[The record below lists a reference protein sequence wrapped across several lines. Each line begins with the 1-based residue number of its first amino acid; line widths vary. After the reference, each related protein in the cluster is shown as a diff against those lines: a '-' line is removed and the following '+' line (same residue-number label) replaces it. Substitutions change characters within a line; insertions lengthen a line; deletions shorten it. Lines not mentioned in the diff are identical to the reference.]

1 MYRKRFFLPKKKKAP
16 AGKCTHGKIFLRIF
30 LEKKAPCGRMQ
41 TWQKTFYA
49 IFIFSFFLFFVS
61 GRGIFIYHKFSHLT
75 TIYFLR
81 RNSYFSY
88 TIFLL
93 EHNRIFSEHNRIFSH
108 HKRIFSHHN
117 GVFSE
122 HNRILSNHNR
132 VFPEHNEVFP
142 EHNEVFREQKYQENG
157 RILHNLAFV

>member
-1 MYRKRFFLPKKKKAP
+1 MFFV
-16 AGKCTHGKIFLRIF
+16 
-30 LEKKAPCGRMQ
+30 
-41 TWQKTFYA
+41 
-49 IFIFSFFLFFVS
+49 FSCFVS
-61 GRGIFIYHKFSHLT
+61 GRGIFTYHKSSHLT
-75 TIYFLR
+75 SIYFLR
-81 RNSYFSY
+81 ENSYFSY

-93 EHNRIFSEHNRIFSH
+93 EHNRIFSEHNRIFSEHNRIFSH
-108 HKRIFSHHN
+108 HNRIFSHHN